1 MDKLLN
7 HWLTQAGVGAGGTG
21 LSASKTSFNYPIR
34 YDFVFV
40 KLNQE
45 KPKTV

>member
-21 LSASKTSFNYPIR
+21 LSTSKTGFNTGGECRGVYLLLYR
-34 YDFVFV
+34 MGR
-40 KLNQE
+40 
-45 KPKTV
+45 